1 MRNFYSV
8 LFPVFL
14 TFLSGVALAQVEL
27 SSAELHRRAQL
38 ATYVRKDYTEALRL
52 IRQAIQKEPG
62 QVQMRVLLGRI
73 YILTDSLDQAR
84 KELDQVLEKTP
95 GDREALNSYIG
106 LEYKAKDPDEAL
118 TYINKALTFF
128 PDDEGLMLRKAQA
141 LYDLKEYPE
150 AFSLINDIHVRFPR
164 STVSKELEVRIREQA
179 SLRQL
184 TVGYDYFYFDKNY
197 NSALH
202 DTPWHIA
209 NIAYGYRTGRGII
222 IGRVNYANRFG
233 TNGLQLEAD
242 AYPRI
247 SPTFYSYVNVGY
259 SFNEPIFPRFRGGY
273 SLYANLPQ
281 SFEGEV
287 GFRYLKFSTATWIFT
302 SSVGKYYSN
311 YWFNLRTYLVPDN
324 RKVSHSYTL
333 TTRYYFNTA
342 DDFVSLGVGSG
353 ISPDENRSVLLDRQQ
368 QRLNSRKV
376 DVWYS
381 RRFQKVNVLQL
392 TATWFNED
400 LSRGSRG
407 SQLSAGFTYQ
417 RRF

>member
-1 MRNFYSV
+1 MKNFYPV
-8 LFPVFL
+8 LLLLSF
-14 TFLSGVALAQVEL
+14 TFLAGVAQAQVEL
-27 SSAELHRRAQL
+27 SPAELHRRAQL
-38 ATYVRKDYTEALRL
+38 ATFVRKDYTEALRL
-52 IRQAIQKEPG
+52 IREALQKEPG
-62 QVQMRVLLGRI
+62 QVRMQVLLSRI
-73 YILTDSLDQAR
+73 YLLTDRAR
-84 KELDQVLEKTP
+84 QELNQVLEKAP
-95 GDREALNSYIG
+95 GDREALTSYIE
-106 LEYKAKDPDEAL
+106 LEYKADDPDEAL

-128 PDDEGLMLRKAQA
+128 PNDESLMLKKAQA

-164 STVSKELEVRIREQA
+164 SRVSKELEVRIREQA

-209 NIAYGYRTGRGII
+209 NVAYGYRTGRGIV

-233 TNGLQLEAD
+233 SNGLQLEAD

-324 RKVSHSYTL
+324 KKVSHSYTF

-368 QRLNSRKV
+368 RLNSRKV

-381 RRFQKVNVLQL
+381 RRLQKVNVLQL
-392 TATWFNED
+392 TASWFNED
-400 LSRGSRG
+400 LPRDARG